1 MVSLLYDNHGV
12 IIVSQPD
19 SGVGTRRATAHHDDI
34 AGNRVDAA
42 LGACRNPLHEKRS
55 QEAGAPPHVTVHCR

>member
-12 IIVSQPD
+12 IIVSQPN

-55 QEAGAPPHVTVHCR
+55 